1 MGIAEYP
8 AELRRRAECMRSWGG
23 PEEIARVY
31 EIVARELDEALRVH
45 GDTPLTLAEAA
56 RESGYSEDHL
66 RHLVADGKIPNAGQ
80 KGRPRIRRRDLPRK
94 PATVPTVTTYD
105 PDADAATLAGLI

>member
-1 MGIAEYP
+1 
-8 AELRRRAECMRSWGG
+8 MRSWGG

-66 RHLVADGKIPNAGQ
+66 RHLVAEGKIPNAGQ

-105 PDADAATLAGLI
+105 PDADAAALAGLI